1 MKQMELSAI
10 SKSLPG
16 LSAVLQHH
24 LMIQSKTSILATL
37 GCLAASGWIVGQSVW
52 WVVPDSQSL
61 APWQASPVAK
71 SGKETS
77 SAPLNLAELKAA
89 NLFGQYRAKA
99 SEPKAPPPVVKD
111 APKTRLNLTLVGAVA
126 SSDPELSLAVIANRG
141 NQATYGVGESIDG
154 TKASLKAVY
163 PDRVI
168 IENVGRDETLMLQ
181 GIDYD
186 ERNLASGASER
197 SAREDDEAA
206 ADELAAI
213 KQQVREN
220 PQSLLKY
227 VKLSQVTQDGEVQGF
242 RLSPGSNAELFTSL
256 GLEDGD
262 IAVELNGMDLTDQS
276 VLPSLAQSLSDPSE
290 LDLTVLRDGQRYN
303 VFIQF

>member
-1 MKQMELSAI
+1 MELSAI
-10 SKSLPG
+10 SKSLPW
-16 LSAVLQHH
+16 LTALLQHH
-24 LMIQSKTSILATL
+24 LMIQSKTSVLATL
-37 GCLAASGWIVGQSVW
+37 GCLAVSGWIVGQSVW
-52 WVVPDSQSL
+52 LVVPDSQAL
-61 APWQASPVAK
+61 KPWRASAVTK
-71 SGKETS
+71 SATEKDST
-77 SAPLNLAELKAA
+77 PLDLAELKAA
-89 NLFGQYRAKA
+89 HLFGEYRAQA
-99 SEPKAPPPVVKD
+99 DEPKAPPPVVKD

-126 SSDPELSLAVIANRG
+126 SSDPKLSLAVIANRG
-141 NQATYGVGESIDG
+141 DQATYGVGESIEG

-163 PDRVI
+163 SDRVI

-186 ERNLASGASER
+186 ERDLASGSSER
-197 SAREDDEAA
+197 SAREEDEAA
-206 ADELAAI
+206 ADELASI

-256 GLEDGD
+256 GLEEGD
-262 IAVELNGMDLTDQS
+262 IAIELNGLDLTDQS